1 MEEEVMILQ
10 SARARINTRRNVN
23 KLTAY
28 NVSARDFF

>member
-10 SARARINTRRNVN
+10 SARRINTRRNVN